1 MRKEKEVQQWCEEGG
16 GKHKGRIKHWRAE
29 QMPTIQH
36 HSTNLCLSCSA
47 YETPSDDCCDPLLLA
62 ADQTAAAARAFPI
75 SAPSY
80 SRSALTWFMT
90 NPFRRGGDA
99 QELTNTWKAFESTF
113 LPSVVSPCVHA
124 KTQPEAGGT
133 VKACHWAVWSQVCA
147 FGSAPSVQS
156 WNQLRVE
163 CGGEWGRCHLPSI
176 SQQRSSLSGA
186 EMEAWMAAISRLET
200 PFCKTLCVLFVWTQR
215 GHRKLQWEP
224 FEHFLPKPADS

>member
-1 MRKEKEVQQWCEEGG
+1 ML
-16 GKHKGRIKHWRAE
+16 RIWNTE
-29 QMPTIQH
+29 WWLLW
-36 HSTNLCLSCSA
+36 STSAGCRPDSGCCACLSYQRSFMQQIR
-47 YETPSDDCCDPLLLA
+47 SDMIHDES
-62 ADQTAAAARAFPI
+62 F
-75 SAPSY
+75 SVG
-80 SRSALTWFMT
+80 
-90 NPFRRGGDA
+90 GGDA

-200 PFCKTLCVLFVWTQR
+200 PFCKTLCVLCVWTQR